1 MLEKEGPLLL
11 CNLGQNN
18 LHHLIN
24 DLVEDK
30 KWLEEGSQKISFRLT
45 IPGKDSNSHQAS
57 TDKVESLSSI
67 KCIPEPKDKN
77 MSSTKDKEFR
87 SDNNYL
93 HDENIGREN
102 GIDRCPNFEVLK
114 EWLKIVNKDHGSIS
128 ITKLET
134 LFKEE
139 FNKKLDSKSYGF
151 SKLEDLLAS
160 FSDEI
165 SMAVMYNQNKLSRTE
180 VINNCQ
186 KLLDDILCNNPDGCK
201 ISSFNLCSSKDMGT
215 LLIKKC

>member
-1 MLEKEGPLLL
+1 M
-11 CNLGQNN
+11 
-18 LHHLIN
+18 
-24 DLVEDK
+24 
-30 KWLEEGSQKISFRLT
+30 
-45 IPGKDSNSHQAS
+45 
-57 TDKVESLSSI
+57 
-67 KCIPEPKDKN
+67 
-77 MSSTKDKEFR
+77 
-87 SDNNYL
+87 
-93 HDENIGREN
+93 HDENIGRAN
-102 GIDRCPNFEVLK
+102 GAVRFPNFEVLK
-114 EWLKIVNKDHGSIS
+114 EWLITVNKDHGSIS

-165 SMAVMYNQNKLSRTE
+165 SMAVMYNQNELSSTE

-201 ISSFNLCSSKDMGT
+201 ISSFKPLFFQRYGYT
-215 LLIKKC
+215 LDKKMPGFGKNRKVQPTRTLAQKRGIKADL